1 MSLEDEK
8 QELRRAAKEKRAS
21 LARQGGG
28 RAAENLAD
36 NFSKVIKVI
45 KPGGHD
51 ISPTVAGY
59 WPMAD
64 EIDVRPL
71 MTRLFEDGWQV
82 ALPVVV
88 AKGEPLIF
96 RSWQPGMVLEAGG
109 FGTRHP
115 GPDPGPGAPETV
127 PDILLVPLLA
137 FDNRGFRLG
146 WGGGFYDRTL
156 SRLRAAG
163 DITAVG
169 IAYQGQ
175 KVDSVPHSSN
185 DEPLDR
191 VVTDEETLEIAR
203 K

>member
-8 QELRRAAKEKRAS
+8 QELRRIAKEKRAS
-21 LARQGGG
+21 LARQGGNN
-28 RAAENLAD
+28 AAENLAD
-36 NFSKVIKVI
+36 NFSKVFKA
-45 KPGGHD
+45 GGQD
-51 ISPTVAGY
+51 ISLTVAGY

-71 MTRLFEDGWQV
+71 MSRLFEDGWTV
-82 ALPVVV
+82 LLPVVV
-88 AKGEPLIF
+88 GSEEPLVF
-96 RSWQPGMVLEAGG
+96 RRWQPGMVLEAGG
-109 FGTRHP
+109 FRTRHP
-115 GPDPGPGAPETV
+115 GPEAPEIV

-137 FDNRGFRLG
+137 FDDRGFRLG

-156 SRLRAAG
+156 SRLRATE
-163 DITAVG
+163 DVNAVG

-185 DEPLDR
+185 DEALDR
-191 VVTDEETLEIAR
+191 VVTDEEILEIAR